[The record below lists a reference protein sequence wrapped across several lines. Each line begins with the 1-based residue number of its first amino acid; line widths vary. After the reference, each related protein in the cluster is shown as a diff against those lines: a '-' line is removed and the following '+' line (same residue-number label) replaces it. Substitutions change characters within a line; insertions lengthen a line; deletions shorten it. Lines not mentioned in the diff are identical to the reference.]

1 MPLEPYPRGAVWWA
15 RGRVEYNGA
24 PITEYYRCSTG
35 ASEEPGARDWCRR
48 EEQRVIRI
56 HLLGEDPEEK
66 LITFADAVLQYDA
79 KPKEAA
85 YLVPIT
91 KKIGSMPIR
100 DISPKLVR
108 ELGPDLYPDC
118 STDTW
123 TRQVVSPVRAVIN
136 NINDS
141 ESGIAFRVRGYTP
154 KEKVAQD
161 IKRKSTGRKKY
172 PPGSW
177 EWLLKFGR
185 PCSAENGSIG
195 AAHVHHRSAHQP
207 GNRDASPHTHID
219 KAKGMVCIP
228 GAKGHDDRWL
238 KLPEKVMDELTAL
251 PLLYPRAMPANQ
263 RTCACS
269 ATRGGRSHQTMEQG
283 LRSGRHRANIIPSGG
298 RHGFGQEMNVR
309 QRVDEKAAG
318 AFGGWSDLNLMR
330 NTYTHAEDT
339 ETKVNQALRRGL
351 HEGRD
356 QDRSQAQKGALT
368 LYGFCTSEGRI
379 DPIFAVKR
387 REDLRNGSGS
397 IHKFPIFQGH
407 LWWARQGLNL
417 RPHPCEGCALPLSY
431 APPIAREAAP

>member
-35 ASEEPGARDWCRR
+35 ASEESGAKDWCRN
-48 EEQRVIRI
+48 EELRVTCI

-161 IKRKSTGRKKY
+161 NKRKSTGRKKY

-177 EWLLKFGR
+177 EWLLKFR
-185 PCSAENGSIG
+185 QKAPPRLG
-195 AAHVHHRSAHQP
+195 ALALLMFISGARISQAVAMH
-207 GNRDASPHTHID
+207 PHKHIN
-219 KAKGMVCIP
+219 KAKGMICIP
-228 GAKGHDDRWL
+228 GAKGHGDRWL
-238 KLPEKVMDELTAL
+238 RVPDVVMAELTAL
-251 PLLYPRAMPANQ
+251 PEIYPRDWPRKPENLRLFGYAD
-263 RTCACS
+263 
-269 ATRGGRSHQTMEQG
+269 RGGPRKLWNKACDDAGIE
-283 LRSGRHRANIIPSGG
+283 RIPFHPAG

-330 NTYTHAEDT
+330 STYTHAEDT
-339 ETKVNQALRRGL
+339 EIKVNQALNRGL
-351 HEGRD
+351 LEAERKTGL
-356 QDRSQAQKGALT
+356 K
-368 LYGFCTSEGRI
+368 
-379 DPIFAVKR
+379 
-387 REDLRNGSGS
+387 LR
-397 IHKFPIFQGH
+397 KEP
-407 LWWARQGLNL
+407 
-417 RPHPCEGCALPLSY
+417 
-431 APPIAREAAP
+431 